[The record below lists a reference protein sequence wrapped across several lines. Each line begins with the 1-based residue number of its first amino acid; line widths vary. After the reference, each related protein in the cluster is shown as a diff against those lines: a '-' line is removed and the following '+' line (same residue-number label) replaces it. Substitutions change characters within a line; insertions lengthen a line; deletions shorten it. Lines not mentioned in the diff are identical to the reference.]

1 MVASDGRGL
10 VVGGDGHKY
19 AHTLVVLDRAG
30 REHGRFAVANTVP
43 AIEAF
48 VENLT
53 QLQARAT
60 GEVQVVLEDAQGHGA
75 LLAPRLVRA
84 GLGVVTRAPA
94 LVAQR
99 RRRATIHASK
109 SDVEDAQLIAKV
121 ALVEPGQLRPV
132 QLGPADREALADL
145 PRVRRHLVTERTATL
160 NLLHRELHRAY
171 PSYRGMFRDPWRQA
185 AQRVWVRFP
194 TPAQLDGV
202 RRRTLVR
209 VLKGPT
215 GRGLSGTAIE
225 RVWHEVGELR
235 RHRMP
240 PPGALARVIPL
251 LLGRL
256 AELDRQLAALEAEMA
271 AGLPAEGRLLTT
283 IPGVRTL
290 PAATLLVAI
299 KDVRR
304 FASSDALARFAGG
317 GAADVALGQPRRA
330 APLQAGPPGRAQ
342 HAVPAGLAAHHAARP
357 RTRLLPAQSGGGQER
372 SPGPDVFDAPALPRD
387 LRGPARWAAVPGRL
401 PTTLAT
407 SRHSPSAGT
416 LDAIEGSEQKW
427 IGEIRRS
434 AVFRDIKPSA
444 RPRHAPATVCHGR
457 STLVRRRRA
466 GASRCQE
473 AGPHPSRGWASPP
486 RSCHRAPRAGPRLRL
501 RPCGRGRLLPRRLR
515 PDLRQ

>member
-1 MVASDGRGL
+1 MVAS
-10 VVGGDGHKY
+10 V
-19 AHTLVVLDRAG
+19 DRAG
-30 REHGRFAVANTVP
+30 REHGRFEVANTVP

-75 LLAPRLVRA
+75 LLATRLVRA
-84 GLGVVTRAPA
+84 GLGVVTLAPA

-121 ALVEPGQLRPV
+121 ALVEPGQLRPG

-171 PSYRGMFRDPWRQA
+171 PSYRGMFRDPWSQA

-194 TPAQLDGV
+194 TPAQLDGM

-290 PAATLLVAI
+290 TAATLLVAI

-304 FASSDALARFAGG
+304 FASSDALARFAGVAPRTWRSASRG
-317 GAADVALGQPRRA
+317 GLHRSKRGHRGVHSTLYLLALRRITQRGPERAYFQRKVAEGKSGRQALTCLMRQLCRVIYAVLRDGRPYQADYQPPSRPA
-330 APLQAGPPGRAQ
+330 VTAPQLAPL
-342 HAVPAGLAAHHAARP
+342 
-357 RTRLLPAQSGGGQER
+357 
-372 SPGPDVFDAPALPRD
+372 
-387 LRGPARWAAVPGRL
+387 
-401 PTTLAT
+401 TL
-407 SRHSPSAGT
+407 
-416 LDAIEGSEQKW
+416 
-427 IGEIRRS
+427 
-434 AVFRDIKPSA
+434 
-444 RPRHAPATVCHGR
+444 
-457 STLVRRRRA
+457 
-466 GASRCQE
+466 
-473 AGPHPSRGWASPP
+473 
-486 RSCHRAPRAGPRLRL
+486 
-501 RPCGRGRLLPRRLR
+501 
-515 PDLRQ
+515 